1 MNNSRILSKLSV
13 AVLAVVFL
21 SGCSSI
27 KNLFQK
33 KDVEK
38 ELAADI
44 KVGAAL
50 LNIDGK
56 IVVSEGDFDKY
67 LTQMLQANPYF
78 RGATAESLPKQLKRK
93 FFDEL
98 IKQELI
104 IAWANKNNV
113 AAEEEFKKN
122 YEELKKLVRRS
133 LLVQSYEKKLFD
145 EIAISD
151 ADVKDHFNK
160 NKDKFVK
167 EKGDVQ
173 VDGVEF
179 ADDIQ
184 ASAFVTKVTGK
195 EADFKKLAK
204 ETSEKTFKSFG
215 RVDIKD
221 YNSTLPKE
229 IKDKLTTV
237 AKFPSVVKVAIKNK
251 VWVVCVSDKK
261 DASYFSL
268 DEVKDQLKEMLKIN
282 KFKEILN
289 EKIDKL
295 KNEFTLNIN
304 EDFFKDVVESAPAQA
319 EPEIQETT
327 PVKEDALAT
336 PKGAAAI

>member
-1 MNNSRILSKLSV
+1 MNNLRLLSKLSI
-13 AVLAVVFL
+13 AVVAVVFL
-21 SGCSSI
+21 SGCDSV

-33 KDVEK
+33 KDSQK
-38 ELAADI
+38 EMAAEV
-44 KVGAAL
+44 KTGMAL

-56 IVVSEGDFDKY
+56 VAVSEGDFDKY

-104 IAWANKNNV
+104 IAWANKNNI

-133 LLVQSYEKKLFD
+133 LLVQSYEKKIFD
-145 EIAISD
+145 GITVSD

-160 NKDKFVK
+160 NKDKFLK
-167 EKGDVQ
+167 EQGGAL

-179 ADDIQ
+179 ADDAQ
-184 ASAFVTKVTGK
+184 ASAFLTKVTGK
-195 EADFKKLAK
+195 EGDFKKLAK
-204 ETSEKTFKSFG
+204 EANEKTFKSFG
-215 RVDIKD
+215 RIDLKD
-221 YNSTLPKE
+221 YNSALPKE

-237 AKFPSVVKVAIKNK
+237 TKFPSTVKVAVKNK
-251 VWVVCVSDKK
+251 VWVVCVTDKK
-261 DASYFSL
+261 DSVYFNF

-304 EDFFKDVVESAPAQA
+304 EDFFKDAVEVVPAETEKQEEEPATQA
-319 EPEIQETT
+319 A
-327 PVKEDALAT
+327 VT
-336 PKGAAAI
+336 PKGAAAV